1 MNILELQH
9 NFELDLGNVIRYGS
23 FKYALYKQKLLAF
36 LFESISAL
44 FQLFHILAIL
54 QLFSHIKSNLF
65 TFILHGKAV
74 FRGVGGELGV
84 SELFAVV
91 HVEAPGPAPEP
102 VALGPVLPS
111 VASLHDG

>member
-36 LFESISAL
+36 LFESISAFL
-44 FQLFHILAIL
+44 QLFHILAIL

-65 TFILHGKAV
+65 YTYVDIYYKIYTGKLSFGAFVVNSV
-74 FRGVGGELGV
+74 FPNFSPWSMLR
-84 SELFAVV
+84 
-91 HVEAPGPAPEP
+91 HPAPP
-102 VALGPVLPS
+102 PNP
-111 VASLHDG
+111 